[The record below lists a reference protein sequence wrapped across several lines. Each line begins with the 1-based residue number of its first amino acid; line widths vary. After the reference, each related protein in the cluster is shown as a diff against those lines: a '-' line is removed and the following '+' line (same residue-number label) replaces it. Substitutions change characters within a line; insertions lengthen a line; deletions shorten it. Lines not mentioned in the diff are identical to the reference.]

1 MKKIIAFLF
10 SVYIGL
16 ICLSCSEPVST
27 DKGGEP
33 NPPRW
38 VEMSVKIDSLP
49 AVGKTGSFQFQ
60 FIVTGED
67 NRLPSSSET
76 SDTMVNYIRFSFY
89 PDPGR
94 QSFTAMSGDT
104 LWEGK
109 VSYLDTIKLTTHFT
123 PEKTT
128 NIYFTLDGGYRE
140 FDWAV
145 GILIGYYYLNESGDL
160 IPIYGN
166 PGFNNAPYGY
176 IYVNTK
182 TGDVYIQIKALKV
195 N

>member
-1 MKKIIAFLF
+1 MKKIIAFL
-10 SVYIGL
+10 SVYIAL
-16 ICLSCSEPVST
+16 TYLSCSEPTST
-27 DKGGEP
+27 DKGGDP

-49 AVGKTGSFQFQ
+49 AVDKTGIFQFQ

-67 NRLPSSSET
+67 NGLPFSSET
-76 SDTMVNYIRFSFY
+76 GDSVNYIRVSFY
-89 PDPGR
+89 PDLSGQR
-94 QSFTAMSGDT
+94 FTTMSGDT

-109 VSYLDTIKLTTHFT
+109 VSYLDTIKLTTLFT
-123 PEKTT
+123 PKKTPK
-128 NIYFTLDGGYRE
+128 NYFTTVGGYRE

-145 GILIGYYYLNESGDL
+145 SILIGYYYLNESGDL

-166 PGFNNAPYGY
+166 PGFNNAEYGF

-182 TGDVYIQIKALKV
+182 TGDVYIQIEALKV